1 MIGTRPEGSAARR
14 WALALLLV
22 VATAACGRLRGV
34 PSARAGWSGFR
45 AGALSFELPEEW
57 IVRGDSTRLRAEPS
71 GGMAQLR
78 VERVERPFR
87 SEAECLAQAE
97 QSLARGA
104 AGLERSRRHP
114 TRLGGRP
121 AVVQEGDS
129 GAWHGWAW
137 AACDKS
143 QQYRVSF
150 LAISPMAQPLFA
162 AQRGFEASLQF
173 VEPR

>member
-1 MIGTRPEGSAARR
+1 VGTAARR
-14 WALALLLV
+14 WALALTV
-22 VATAACGRLRGV
+22 VATVAACGRLRGV
-34 PSARAGWSGFR
+34 PSGRTGWSGFR
-45 AGALSFELPEEW
+45 AGALSFELPEDW

-71 GGMAQLR
+71 GGTAQLR
-78 VERVERPFR
+78 VELVDRPFR

-104 AGLERSRRHP
+104 VGLQRSRRHP

-121 AVVQEGDS
+121 AVVQEGDA

-137 AACDKS
+137 AACDGR

-150 LAISPMAQPLFA
+150 LAVSPMAQPVFA
-162 AQRGFEASLQF
+162 AQRGFDTSLRF
-173 VEPR
+173 DDAR